1 MDRLK
6 IDCGNK
12 INIVLKIKNKTDKY
26 SAKRYLL
33 KIKDLNML
41 VQEMKNTDPY
51 NKLKL
56 NKFFSNDSFDK
67 LYLDY
72 TLYPKNQKEKFKK
85 NEKY

>member
-1 MDRLK
+1 
-6 IDCGNK
+6 
-12 INIVLKIKNKTDKY
+12 
-26 SAKRYLL
+26 
-33 KIKDLNML
+33 ML